1 MSKMNRLTKDERKL
15 DDMRKQRIL
24 IELANILLQEQLI
37 SVDEK
42 IRLEKEIEKG
52 NA

>member
-1 MSKMNRLTKDERKL
+1 MSKINRFTKDERKL
-15 DDMRKQRIL
+15 DGMRKQRIL
-24 IELANILLQEQLI
+24 LELANILLQEQLI